1 MSQREDGIK
10 RGGKEVLFRTK
21 PNRDAKFHDTSLSTP
36 IPSNKWKEKVLLG
49 KLKVLNIFYVFFR
62 I

>member
-10 RGGKEVLFRTK
+10 GGGKEVLFRTK
-21 PNRDAKFHDTSLSTP
+21 PNRDAKLDGTSLSTP
-36 IPSNKWKEKVLLG
+36 IPSKKWKEKVLLG
-49 KLKVLNIFYVFFR
+49 KLKILNISYIFFR